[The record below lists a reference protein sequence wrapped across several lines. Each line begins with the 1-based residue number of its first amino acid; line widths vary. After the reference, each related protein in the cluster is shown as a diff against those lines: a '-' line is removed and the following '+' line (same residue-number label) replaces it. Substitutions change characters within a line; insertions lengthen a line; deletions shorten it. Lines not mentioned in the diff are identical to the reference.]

1 MSDVGFIRGGFDY
14 MGAELRSHF
23 YILVY
28 LKTQNEL
35 STAALQAVLA
45 AYLGLL
51 KSRPMEPHESDVIT
65 SGGSHAR
72 YA

>member
-1 MSDVGFIRGGFDY
+1 VQNCGQ
-14 MGAELRSHF
+14 
-23 YILVY
+23 ILFLGVFENP
-28 LKTQNEL
+28 KEL

-51 KSRPMEPHESDVIT
+51 KSQPMEPHESDVIT